1 MLGGVNV
8 LDRRHND
15 RAAVNEQLMEDGEL
29 LAATV
34 RGDAEAFAT
43 FYRKHLSLVIAFCLR
58 STGNREVATDLASE
72 VFATA
77 LSNAPRFNPDYS
89 SAEPWLIGIAQNKLR
104 ESRRRGRVQ
113 DAIRRKLQMQPLD
126 FSDYNLDRVE
136 ELADQGEN
144 DLTAALQSLT
154 SAERDAIQARII
166 EERSYGEIAQ
176 SLGCSESVVRQRVS
190 RGLGRARRRLTNPQP
205 GEAES

>member
-1 MLGGVNV
+1 
-8 LDRRHND
+8 
-15 RAAVNEQLMEDGEL
+15 MEDGDL

-43 FYRKHLSLVIAFCLR
+43 FYRRHLSLVIAFCLR
-58 STGNREVATDLASE
+58 ATGDREVATDLASE

-77 LSNAPRFNPDYS
+77 LANAPRFDRGYG

-113 DAIRRKLQMQPLD
+113 DAVRRKLQMQPLD

-136 ELADQGEN
+136 QLADEG
-144 DLTAALQSLT
+144 DRALTTALQALT
-154 SAERDAIQARII
+154 SAERDAIQARVV
-166 EERSYGEIAQ
+166 EERSYDEIARA
-176 SLGCSESVVRQRVS
+176 LGCSESVVRQRVS
-190 RGLGRARRRLTNPQP
+190 RGLGRARRRLTKSQP
-205 GEAES
+205 GEAKS